1 MESGGKRFLPLFFE
15 NIYKKIK
22 KKSLEELE
30 NYTKNERMWGDII
43 ALFMSNRWEF
53 VTYCELLSKLG
64 NYCIKRC
71 YMLKNVE
78 KCSKFK

>member
-30 NYTKNERMWGDII
+30 NYTKNERM
-43 ALFMSNRWEF
+43 
-53 VTYCELLSKLG
+53 
-64 NYCIKRC
+64 
-71 YMLKNVE
+71 
-78 KCSKFK
+78 

>member
-22 KKSLEELE
+22 KKSFEELE
-30 NYTKNERMWGDII
+30 NYIKNEKMRGDII
-43 ALFMSNRWEF
+43 AIFMSNRREV
-53 VTYCELLSKLG
+53 VTYCVLLSKLG
-64 NYCIKRC
+64 NYCIKRR

-78 KCSKFK
+78 KCSRFK

>member
-30 NYTKNERMWGDII
+30 NY
-43 ALFMSNRWEF
+43 
-53 VTYCELLSKLG
+53 
-64 NYCIKRC
+64 IKKR
-71 YMLKNVE
+71 KNVRRYYCAFYVKQVRICYILCTVIKIRKLLYKKALYVE
-78 KCSKFK
+78 KRREM